1 LKTIV
6 KETESQR
13 NKIHI
18 FQAKIE
24 ELEQHV
30 GILANNPDPLF
41 EIMPPSSEHLMPQLN
56 VDHTEFIEEKLLNA
70 NLNWGV
76 DENQNRF
83 TQDNII
89 RASSEV
95 MSIS

>member
-1 LKTIV
+1 
-6 KETESQR
+6 
-13 NKIHI
+13 
-18 FQAKIE
+18 
-24 ELEQHV
+24 
-30 GILANNPDPLF
+30 
-41 EIMPPSSEHLMPQLN
+41 MPPSSEYLMPQLN

-95 MSIS
+95 MTIS